1 MSVEEE
7 PSTAMDKTRA
17 FLGLPGYLP
26 VLLGR
31 DGTVA
36 GAGPAWEAEL
46 GLPPELLEGRAF
58 TELVAPEDRERVAGE
73 LSALDRP
80 QYQAQFEA
88 RVVDRHGQ
96 GRAFRWTLVA
106 PNGGAGAYLLGQE
119 LGGEVGSG
127 GVGLPEAFQDGL
139 TGLPNRNL
147 FMIRLEHAL
156 ARSERK
162 EDFLFAVL
170 HLGLDRFT
178 RINDS
183 LGHRMGDLLLAGV
196 GQTLES
202 ILRPTDTLAR
212 VGGDEFLILLEDIA
226 DASSPPRVFAR
237 IQDQLQVPFQV
248 GGHEVFTSLSAGVA
262 IMRPDYT
269 EADQMLRDASVAL
282 TRAKERGG
290 AGYVIFD
297 PAMHDEAVQRLRL
310 ERDLHRAV
318 ERGEFQAFY
327 QPVLNLADGT
337 LAGFEAL
344 VRWNHPE
351 FGLVPPGQFI
361 PLAEDT
367 GLIRALGRWIVEE
380 ACRQL
385 GAWQHEFPEHGR
397 LAMNVNLSPRQLRD
411 PDLVD
416 YVAAAVT
423 DNGLAPGEL
432 KLEFTESAM
441 MEDPE
446 ATPATLEELRARGAT
461 ICLDDFGTGYSS
473 LSYLHDLPVEVLKI
487 DRSFVERL
495 TASERGR
502 HFIQTIVDLGHRLG
516 LTLVAEGI
524 EEEDQEAALRDMGCQ
539 LGQGFLYSRPV
550 AAQEARFQLI
560 QP

>member
-1 MSVEEE
+1 MMNDQGPPTEE
-7 PSTAMDKTRA
+7 SRG

-26 VLLGR
+26 ALLDEEGHL
-31 DGTVA
+31 TAV
-36 GAGPAWEAEL
+36 GPAWEQDL
-46 GLPPELLEGRAF
+46 GLPSELLVGKAF
-58 TELVAPEDRERVAGE
+58 ATLVAAEDQERVQNEFVGVE
-73 LSALDRP
+73 QSG
-80 QYQAQFEA
+80 YQTRFDA
-88 RVVDRHGQ
+88 RVLDRHGEA
-96 GRAFRWTLVA
+96 RSFRWTLVTPA
-106 PNGGAGAYLLGQE
+106 AESPVYMLGEPLTEGADRRGA
-119 LGGEVGSG
+119 
-127 GVGLPEAFQDGL
+127 LPEVYQDGL
-139 TGLPNRNL
+139 TGLPNRKL
-147 FMIRLEHAL
+147 LMARLDHAL

-170 HLGLDRFT
+170 HLGLDRFK

-212 VGGDEFLILLEDIA
+212 VGGDEFLVLLEDIA
-226 DASSPPRVFAR
+226 DASSPPRVVQR
-237 IQDQLQVPFQV
+237 IQEQLQVPFSV

-269 EADQMLRDASVAL
+269 DAEQILRDASVAL
-282 TRAKERGG
+282 SRAKERGG

-297 PAMHDEAVQRLRL
+297 PEMHDEAVRRLRL

-318 ERGEFQAFY
+318 EREEFQAFY
-327 QPVLNLADGT
+327 QPVLSLADGR
-337 LAGFEAL
+337 LEGFEAL
-344 VRWNHPE
+344 VRWNHPDY
-351 FGLVPPGQFI
+351 GIVPPGQFI

-367 GLIRALGRWIVEE
+367 GLIQSLGRWIVEE

-385 GAWQHEFPEHGR
+385 GAWQAEFQEHQG
-397 LAMNVNLSPRQLRD
+397 LSMNVNLSPRQLRD
-411 PDLVD
+411 PALVG
-416 YVAAAVT
+416 YVGEAVAR
-423 DNGLAPGEL
+423 NGLASGNL

-446 ATPATLEELRARGAT
+446 ATPATLEELRQQGAT

-473 LSYLHDLPVEVLKI
+473 LSYLHDLPVDVLKI

-495 TASERGR
+495 TSSERGR
-502 HFIQTIVDLGHRLG
+502 DFIQAIVDLGHRLG
-516 LTLVAEGI
+516 LTIVAEGI
-524 EEEDQEAALRDMGCQ
+524 EEEDQEATLREMGCQ
-539 LGQGFLYSRPV
+539 LGQGFRYSRPV
-550 AAQEARFQLI
+550 TAEEARFRLL

>member
-1 MSVEEE
+1 M
-7 PSTAMDKTRA
+7 A
-17 FLGLPGYLP
+17 
-26 VLLGR
+26 
-31 DGTVA
+31 A
-36 GAGPAWEAEL
+36 G
-46 GLPPELLEGRAF
+46 
-58 TELVAPEDRERVAGE
+58 V
-73 LSALDRP
+73 
-80 QYQAQFEA
+80 
-88 RVVDRHGQ
+88 
-96 GRAFRWTLVA
+96 
-106 PNGGAGAYLLGQE
+106 
-119 LGGEVGSG
+119 
-127 GVGLPEAFQDGL
+127 
-139 TGLPNRNL
+139 
-147 FMIRLEHAL
+147 
-156 ARSERK
+156 
-162 EDFLFAVL
+162 
-170 HLGLDRFT
+170 
-178 RINDS
+178 
-183 LGHRMGDLLLAGV
+183 LLLAWGFV
-196 GQTLES
+196 RLQEGSRL
-202 ILRPTDTLAR
+202 
-212 VGGDEFLILLEDIA
+212 
-226 DASSPPRVFAR
+226 AR
-237 IQDQLQVPFQV
+237 IQEQLQVPYQV

-269 EADQMLRDASVAL
+269 EAEQVLRDASVAL

-297 PAMHDEAVQRLRL
+297 PEMHDEAVQRLRL

-318 ERGEFQAFY
+318 ERGEFQAYY
-327 QPVLNLADGT
+327 QPVLRLADGA
-337 LAGFEAL
+337 LEGFEAL

-351 FGLVPPGQFI
+351 YGLVSPAQFI

-367 GLIRALGRWIVEE
+367 GLIRILGRWIVEE

-385 GAWQHEFPEHGR
+385 GAWQREFPGHAR
-397 LAMNVNLSPRQLRD
+397 LAMNVNLSPHQLRD
-411 PDLVD
+411 PELVD
-416 YVAAAVT
+416 YVTGAMAG
-423 DNGLAPGEL
+423 NGLASGDL

-473 LSYLHDLPVEVLKI
+473 LSYLHDLPVDVLKI

-502 HFIQTIVDLGHRLG
+502 HFIQAIVDLGQRLG

-524 EEEDQEAALRDMGCQ
+524 EQVDQETALRDMGCQ